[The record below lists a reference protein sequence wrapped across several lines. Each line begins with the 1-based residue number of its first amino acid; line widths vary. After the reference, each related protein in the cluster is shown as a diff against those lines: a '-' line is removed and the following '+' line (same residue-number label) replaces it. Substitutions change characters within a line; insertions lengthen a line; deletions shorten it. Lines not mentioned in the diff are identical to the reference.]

1 MRTLVLNA
9 SYEPL
14 HVVSW
19 EKAVCLIFASK
30 AEVVSEYHNFVRS
43 VSRSIKLPKVIR
55 LYNYVHKIKQLGA
68 AKCNRRNIFIRDL
81 FLCQYCG
88 IKVTARNATLDHI
101 VPRSRGGS
109 SDFLNL
115 VTCCEHCNRKKG
127 AREPGQAGMRL
138 LKKPAVPR
146 LLDLNPEY
154 GEFPD
159 GDDFYFK
166 VS

>member
-30 AEVVSEYHNFVRS
+30 AEVVAEYHNFVRS

-55 LYNYVHKIKQLGA
+55 LYNYVQKIKHLGI
-68 AKCNRRNIFIRDL
+68 AKCNRRNIFMRDQ
-81 FLCQYCG
+81 FSCQYCG
-88 IKVTARNATLDHI
+88 IKVTTRNATLDHI

-115 VTCCEHCNRKKG
+115 VTCCERCNRQKG
-127 AREPGQAGMRL
+127 AREPAQAGMRL
-138 LKKPAVPR
+138 LKKPFVPR
-146 LLDLNPEY
+146 ILDLNPEY
-154 GEFPD
+154 GDFAD
-159 GDDFYFK
+159 GTDFFIK